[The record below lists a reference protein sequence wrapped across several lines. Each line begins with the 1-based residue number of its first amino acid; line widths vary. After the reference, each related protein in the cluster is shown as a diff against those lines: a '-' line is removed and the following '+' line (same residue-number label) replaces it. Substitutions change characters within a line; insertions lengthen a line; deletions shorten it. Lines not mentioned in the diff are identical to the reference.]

1 MPFNGSGTFVV
12 TTSGIPVVTGTVIS
26 STMFNSLMTELSTG
40 LSLTL
45 TKDGQSTPT
54 ANITLGGYKL
64 TNVGVPTLTYDA
76 LSFGQ
81 VATISTLTLTN
92 ALTAGN
98 GGTGLTSAGAIG
110 TVLTSNGPTWVSS
123 ANAGAPAGA
132 SIYTANNFGGF

>member
-1 MPFNGSGTFVV
+1 
-12 TTSGIPVVTGTVIS
+12 
-26 STMFNSLMTELSTG
+26 MFNSLMTELSTG

-98 GGTGLTSAGAIG
+98 GGTGLTSAGASG
-110 TVLTSNGPTWVSS
+110 NVLTSDGTTWVSS